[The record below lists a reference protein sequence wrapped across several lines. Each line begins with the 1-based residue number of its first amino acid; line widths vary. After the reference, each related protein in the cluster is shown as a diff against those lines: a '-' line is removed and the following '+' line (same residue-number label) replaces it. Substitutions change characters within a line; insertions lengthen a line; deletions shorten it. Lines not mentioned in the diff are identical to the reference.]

1 MNINSNHEY
10 IRSKDNERV
19 KLFSKLSLPK
29 YRESEKL
36 FLAEGVKLC
45 REALDAGLAEYL
57 LVSEERYE
65 ETGVSEIVTGEA
77 GDVQVLVL
85 SAVAFSKVTTES
97 SPQGIIAVCRFPDF
111 HVIGEDANASDF
123 SGKRIIALD
132 GIRDPGNL
140 GTIFRSALA
149 FGVDAVILGD
159 CADLY
164 SSKTVRASMGA
175 LFRLHAAV
183 CGDLSIFLS
192 KLKGDG
198 RRIIGAALSE
208 NSLTLGEYE
217 KRSDDVVVIGNEGH
231 GLSAEVLGVCD
242 CIVKIPMAEFS
253 ESLNAGVAA
262 SVIMWEYWK
271 NNR

>member
-36 FLAEGVKLC
+36 FLAEGVKLS
-45 REALDAGLAEYL
+45 REALDAGLARYL

-65 ETGVSEIVTGEA
+65 EAGVA
-77 GDVQVLVL
+77 GVVESVPDGVQVLVL
-85 SAVAFSKVTTES
+85 SAAAFSKVTTES
-97 SPQGIIAVCRFPDF
+97 APQGIIAVCSFPDF
-111 HVIGEDANASDF
+111 HVSGERAVAKDL

-159 CADLY
+159 CADIY

-175 LFRLHAAV
+175 LFRLRAAV
-183 CGDLSIFLS
+183 CGDLSSFLE

-198 RRIIGAALSE
+198 RRILGAALSE

-231 GLSAEVLGVCD
+231 GLSEKVLGVCD
-242 CIVKIPMAEFS
+242 CIVKIPMTEFS

-262 SVIMWEYWK
+262 SVIMWEYGK
-271 NNR
+271 RNR